1 MNDTITA
8 RIEVRE
14 DDPTRGK
21 VLVSCPLNG
30 ECRFSVWHK
39 AANGITW
46 HWDGNVETPT
56 ISPSI
61 GCDGGCKRHFTI
73 VNGIGQP

>member
-1 MNDTITA
+1 MSADKITA

-21 VLVSCPLNG
+21 VSVSCPLNG

-39 AANGITW
+39 PASGITW
-46 HWDGNVETPT
+46 HWEGPAETPT

-61 GCDGGCKRHFTI
+61 GCEGGCGRHFIIT
-73 VNGIGQP
+73 NGVGQ